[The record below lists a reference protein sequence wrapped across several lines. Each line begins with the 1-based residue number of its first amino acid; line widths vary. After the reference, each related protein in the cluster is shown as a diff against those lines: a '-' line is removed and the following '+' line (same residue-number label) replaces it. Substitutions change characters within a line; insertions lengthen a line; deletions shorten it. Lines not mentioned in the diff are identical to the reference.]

1 MMLDKANLPTKPQ
14 DFQIRV
20 VVHEARNLFGGNLH
34 PVTNVSIGKQGKHT
48 RVQRSTA
55 KPKWEEVFGSFI
67 EVVYWLQNFVT
78 LFLKLVREIIAI
90 YFFVVLILRLNHTAI
105 VR

>member
-1 MMLDKANLPTKPQ
+1 MFFVTFTMFYNTYLNSNHFILHLPYRNQNQRNLRMMLDKANLPTKPQ

-34 PVTNVSIGKQGKHT
+34 PVTNVQIGKQGKHT

-55 KPKWEEVFGSFI
+55 KPKWEEVFSS
-67 EVVYWLQNFVT
+67 
-78 LFLKLVREIIAI
+78 
-90 YFFVVLILRLNHTAI
+90 
-105 VR
+105 

>member
-55 KPKWEEVFGSFI
+55 KPKWEEVLSSYN
-67 EVVYWLQNFVT
+67 EDAY
-78 LFLKLVREIIAI
+78 
-90 YFFVVLILRLNHTAI
+90 
-105 VR
+105 